1 MDPKHTEITP
11 FYIEKYIK
19 ALILRMNLNI
29 NTDIT
34 KSFFEKYEKELI
46 QRAET
51 AGLMKHRPSIGALKE
66 FLTKSVLNTVLP
78 DCCSL
83 VSGQIFDGTGNLSKQ
98 VDIIIYDSRLPK
110 LEIAPGFGYYAIEG
124 VIACIEIKSKLNK
137 KSIEESLD
145 NSKSILELKAIIAGD
160 LKVATTEGL
169 KIPNTAYLK
178 RKAWFQYSTACYV
191 FSFDSI
197 NMTNASKHVDSW
209 FKKCLNP
216 TTATNCA
223 LLPRILVGKNWVG
236 LLDDGHI
243 VLPGDSNAMVFVN
256 TEHTFAYFISHLLN
270 KVALRVRATQGCS
283 DSYFTF
289 NPMLPI
295 AEYISNDDIK
305 NKSIVIKCGV

>member
-1 MDPKHTEITP
+1 MELNNTKITKS
-11 FYIEKYIK
+11 FIEKYVK
-19 ALILRMNLNI
+19 ELILRMKLNI
-29 NTDIT
+29 NIDIT

-66 FLTKSVLNTVLP
+66 FLTKSVLNSVLP

-83 VSGQIFDGTGNLSKQ
+83 VSGQIFDGKGNLSKQ

-124 VIACIEIKSKLNK
+124 VIACIEIKSKLDK
-137 KSIEESLD
+137 KNIEEALD
-145 NSKSILELKAIIAGD
+145 NSKSILELEALIAGD
-160 LKVATTEGL
+160 IKLATTEGL
-169 KIPNTAYLK
+169 KNPNTAYQK
-178 RKAWFQYSTACYV
+178 RKASFQYSTACYV

-197 NMTNASKHVDSW
+197 KMTNASKHVNNW
-209 FKKCLNP
+209 FKKCVNP

-223 LLPRILVGKNWVG
+223 LLPRVLVGKNWVG
-236 LLDDGHI
+236 LLEDGYI
-243 VLPGDSNAMVFVN
+243 ELPGNGNAMIFVN

-270 KVALRVRATQGCS
+270 KVALRVRASQGCS

-295 AEYISNDDIK
+295 AEYLSKDDVK
-305 NKSIVIKCGV
+305 NKSIVLKW